1 MPSNG
6 PTPDHRTAVSHEEY
20 ALFCWLRLHP
30 DLASTYGITQCDKQ
44 ESIGSMLYQVLRT
57 AGMNVEWYK
66 QLPNGADAAARAS
79 KDKALWLNAMWIK
92 RVARKPGPRTKQL
105 ADWPQVAPPDNAAIL
120 RRNGRLPRVSFPMLV
135 RLSSCKRPKKFTA
148 CGNRVRAPQDVAL
161 VERSR
166 LTKYVEKQLRCACGG
181 HLRFSKAGSHQVAAC
196 ASWCF
201 VCERSCKLP
210 PLLTSAPLHGDDYEL
225 NSKLNCAIVTCAIS
239 FARVAPLLALL
250 GMAALETTDHYTFKA
265 ELEPILA
272 DMAEHSMAAAHAENV
287 AAGATDYVTVDGG
300 YTAPR
305 NAKGCTMAAHAADT
319 RIVAVAH
326 KRLTDAG
333 ATTSKGLEVLCFLS
347 LLGCV
352 RLAVYATTVFDG
364 CRELIDV
371 ALANF
376 KRAQG
381 DTWHVGKN
389 WHKWAKLA
397 VGLLGRRPG
406 KDASETAPNPKVD
419 APEIDPER
427 LAPYGTAARGVS
439 ALDHARERVRA
450 LGGTPADGDG
460 LGALKQQFG
469 ALAAAAVMTD
479 KEKEQLEKHHA
490 YRAEQ
495 TRRKAAGKA
504 RQSQAGEAAAAKRTA
519 LAWLRDLRSML
530 RYVGEYTAALRGA
543 INAATQREWTDDER
557 GAEFRR
563 VWRKG
568 CVALVLGRANDP
580 ILATLK
586 HPLADAT
593 REKAWAPPGTGFVQ
607 ADSLAFTIIDSIVC
621 DSVWDDKFIYLT
633 DARMT
638 FANESFFHKLRKWG
652 TKHSHFSR
660 FYSIAIWCSVLS
672 WNESATRATLE
683 QVWQRR
689 KSGQLASSAGRAY
702 LVPLR
707 VKPTDFWR
715 ETAWRRYLQWAR
727 RQEAPP
733 TEPVCSYDLG
743 WDGAQPP
750 RRSTGAAAAAPV
762 APATSRPEVSTM
774 RNPEMQAELA
784 TLGLDTKGKKADLQ
798 QRLRE
803 ARVNPAAA
811 QEARAEPLARRE
823 LPAPSSRPSPSRHAA
838 TGVLPSY
845 GLPSPYKLPARQRPK
860 RKAPP
865 KGELKY
871 TTARTAR
878 AVKAIAAGNRPSQLK
893 RRKESDGGGAGPSS
907 AGGGEEDG
915 DGVGDDDDDD
925 EMGED
930 DDMED
935 DE

>member
-1 MPSNG
+1 MAPA
-6 PTPDHRTAVSHEEY
+6 HRLSVTRDQN
-20 ALFCWLRLHP
+20 ALFCWLRLNP
-30 DLASTYGITQCDKQ
+30 AVAKSYGIKQCALD
-44 ESIGSMLYQVLRT
+44 EGIGSMLYQLLQT
-57 AGMNVEWYK
+57 AGMHVEWYQ
-66 QLPNGADAAARAS
+66 QLPNGAEAKAKTLSDLAA
-79 KDKALWLNAMWIK
+79 MYVK
-92 RVARKPGPRTKQL
+92 RVTKKPGPKTKQL
-105 ADWPQVAPPDNAAIL
+105 ADMPQVAPPDKAAIL
-120 RRNGRLPRVSFPMLV
+120 RQNGRLPRVSFPMLL
-135 RLSSCKRPKKFTA
+135 RLSKCKRARKFSA
-148 CGNRVRAPQDVAL
+148 CGNRVRAPQAVAL

-181 HLRFSKAGSHQVAAC
+181 HLRFSKAASHQVAAC

-272 DMAEHSMAAAHAENV
+272 DMAEHSMAAAHTENV
-287 AAGATDYVTVDGG
+287 AAGTTDYVTVDGG

-305 NAKGCTMAAHAADT
+305 NAKGCTMAAHAPDT
-319 RIVAVAH
+319 RIVAIAH

-333 ATTSKGLEVLCFLS
+333 ATTSKGLEVLCFHA
-347 LLGCV
+347 LLGGV

-389 WHKWAKLA
+389 WHKWARLA

-419 APEIDPER
+419 APEIDPGR
-427 LAPYGTAARGVS
+427 LEPYGAASKGVS
-439 ALDHARERVRA
+439 PLDHARQRVRA
-450 LGGTPADGDG
+450 LGGAPADGDG

-469 ALAAAAVMTD
+469 ALATEAVMTW
-479 KEKEQLEKHHA
+479 KEKEQLAQHRA

-495 TRRKAAGKA
+495 ARRKEAGKA
-504 RQSQAGEAAAAKRTA
+504 RQSQAGEAATAKRAA
-519 LAWLRDLRSML
+519 LAWLRDLRSMQ
-530 RYVGEYTAALRGA
+530 RYVGEYTAPLRGTV
-543 INAATQREWTDDER
+543 NAATQREWTDDER
-557 GAEFRR
+557 GVEFRR
-563 VWRKG
+563 VWRKS
-568 CVALVLGRANDP
+568 CVALVLGRASDP
-580 ILATLK
+580 ILAMLK
-586 HPLADAT
+586 PPLADAT
-593 REKAWAPPGTGFVQ
+593 RDKPWAPPGTGFVE
-607 ADSLAFTIIDSIVC
+607 ADSFAFTIIDSIGC
-621 DSVWDDKFIYLT
+621 DPVWDDKFIYLT

-672 WNESATRATLE
+672 WNENAMRTTLE
-683 QVWQRR
+683 MVWQRR

-715 ETAWRRYLQWAR
+715 ETAWQRYLRWAR
-727 RQEAPP
+727 QQEAPP
-733 TEPVCSYDLG
+733 TEPVRSYDLG
-743 WDGAQPP
+743 WDGPQPP
-750 RRSTGAAAAAPV
+750 RSTGGAAAAAPV
-762 APATSRPEVSTM
+762 AVASRPEVSAM

-784 TLGLDTKGKKADLQ
+784 AFGLDTKGKKAELA

-803 ARVNPAAA
+803 ARVDPAAA

-823 LPAPSSRPSPSRHAA
+823 LPAPSSRPSPSRLGA

-845 GLPSPYKLPARQRPK
+845 GLPSPYKLPARQREK

-865 KGELKY
+865 KAELKY
-871 TTARTAR
+871 TTARTAK
-878 AVKAIAAGNRPSQLK
+878 AVKAIAAGNRASPLK

-907 AGGGEEDG
+907 AGGGEEE
-915 DGVGDDDDDD
+915 DD
-925 EMGED
+925 EDIGED
-930 DDMED
+930 EDMED